1 MATSQG
7 RNQLSFSGGKNDCN
21 LLYLTTKHVFE
32 IARLTPWL
40 PAFNCTDDPGL
51 VQGPFCSALSA
62 AKWAK
67 GSTSLIGWDAASSW
81 SDCRTRT
88 STRWSWER
96 RWRTWPKTWWLPVFR
111 LNVFLSAVTADV
123 VRFKLRMTLIWLRC
137 PASDKRCEIFIPFS
151 WRWCLLGDW
160 NEVWSQGVAA
170 NRRCF
175 NYEQKLAAKCW
186 VISGLHCEVDYRLQC
201 PTLMRCYT
209 RDAQPFRYRRPH
221 YANFLTDAT
230 EVKMFLIFAL
240 RLFCSHTH

>member
-137 PASDKRCEIFIPFS
+137 PASNKSVKFLYHLVGVDVFWVTETKFDRKA
-151 WRWCLLGDW
+151 LLRTG
-160 NEVWSQGVAA
+160 GV
-170 NRRCF
+170 
-175 NYEQKLAAKCW
+175 
-186 VISGLHCEVDYRLQC
+186 
-201 PTLMRCYT
+201 
-209 RDAQPFRYRRPH
+209 
-221 YANFLTDAT
+221 
-230 EVKMFLIFAL
+230 LIT
-240 RLFCSHTH
+240 SKS